1 MTLKSA
7 ARRGVA
13 LGLAGCAALALSA
26 CGAGQIS
33 QTANQVA
40 AVDGASAHS
49 DDNTIAVRDVTVVV
63 NDDSTAALKFTAVNQ
78 DTSESTHT
86 LESVTVGGEQVTL
99 SEKPKLERECTVV
112 ADSKKYIDNLT
123 KPETG
128 CITHISTSLEN
139 NGLALGGTKDVVFNF
154 DCLRHHRRQP
164 AQVGPGRTHHWLR
177 IRRCPLGPQP
187 LAQDFSHLLAT
198 PGFALGVFAC
208 MTPVH
213 NSVVWG
219 Q

>member
-154 DCLRHHRRQP
+154 DNGEVTVSATVAGNLHKSG
-164 AQVGPGRTHHWLR
+164 QVERTTGSESGDTHSGH
-177 IRRCPLGPQP
+177 
-187 LAQDFSHLLAT
+187 SH
-198 PGFALGVFAC
+198 
-208 MTPVH
+208 
-213 NSVVWG
+213 
-219 Q
+219 

>member
-99 SEKPKLERECTVV
+99 SEKPK
-112 ADSKKYIDNLT
+112 A
-123 KPETG
+123 
-128 CITHISTSLEN
+128 
-139 NGLALGGTKDVVFNF
+139 GTRMH
-154 DCLRHHRRQP
+154 C
-164 AQVGPGRTHHWLR
+164 
-177 IRRCPLGPQP
+177 RC
-187 LAQDFSHLLAT
+187 
-198 PGFALGVFAC
+198 
-208 MTPVH
+208 
-213 NSVVWG
+213 
-219 Q
+219 